1 MTRNK
6 GLRKFILLEFLGS
19 DEIFNKLIYIV
30 FIGFLA
36 LLYIANSH
44 FSEKKIR
51 QIQVLQ
57 DEIKELRWEYMTLA
71 SENRV
76 KAQRSQMAD
85 RFDVLGLRPFERRP
99 YKLLVNSK
107 KSY

>member
-1 MTRNK
+1 MARNK

-19 DEIFNKLIYIV
+19 DEIFNKLVYIV

-85 RFDVLGLRPFERRP
+85 RFAILGLQPFERP
-99 YKLLVNSK
+99 PFKLVVNAK

>member
-1 MTRNK
+1 MTHNK
-6 GLRKFILLEFLGS
+6 GLRKFILLEFLGT
-19 DEIFNKLIYIV
+19 DEIFSRLVYIG

-44 FSEKKIR
+44 YSEKKIR
-51 QIQVLQ
+51 EIQVLQ

-85 RFDVLGLRPFERRP
+85 RFAILGLQPSEHP
-99 YKLLVNSK
+99 PIKLVVK
-107 KSY
+107 KNKAY